1 MRQKMLSTKSGTD
14 SFYARIGKRILD
26 VGLVAMGL
34 PALILPLAFTALVI
48 RVSSGAPVLFR
59 QVRIGRYGRPF
70 WIIKFRT
77 MVRGSAAGSSVTVWG
92 DPRLTRVGKF
102 LRKWK
107 LDEIPQLWNVL
118 LGDMSLVGPRADV
131 PGFADRLQG
140 ADRLILSVRPG
151 ITGPASL
158 AYRNEE
164 ELLALQA
171 DPERFN
177 SQVIFPDKVR
187 MNKAYVEQLSIGQ
200 DLACLTQTVLQLFVS
215 GGSFLQLPME
225 KPVRDGRAVL
235 K

>member
-1 MRQKMLSTKSGTD
+1 MLSTRLGTE
-14 SFYARIGKRILD
+14 SFYARAGKRLFD
-26 VGLVAMGL
+26 LGFAAFAL
-34 PALILPLAFTALVI
+34 PVLIVPLAFIALAI
-48 RVSSGAPVLFR
+48 RISSGAPILFR
-59 QVRIGRYGRPF
+59 QVRIGRHGRPF
-70 WIIKFRT
+70 RIIKFRT
-77 MVRGSAAGSSVTVWG
+77 MVPGSAAGSSVTVCG
-92 DPRLTRVGKF
+92 DARLTRTGKF

-171 DPERFN
+171 DPESFN
-177 SQVIFPDKVR
+177 SEVIFPDKVR
-187 MNKAYVEQLSIGQ
+187 MNKVYVERLSVRQ
-200 DLACLTQTVLQLFVS
+200 DLACLIQTVTQVF
-215 GGSFLQLPME
+215 GNRGSFHPLPMVNPAE
-225 KPVRDGRAVL
+225 KAGQF
-235 K
+235 

>member
-1 MRQKMLSTKSGTD
+1 MLSTRPGTE
-14 SFYARIGKRILD
+14 SFYARAGKRLFD
-26 VGLVAMGL
+26 LGFAAFAL
-34 PALILPLAFTALVI
+34 PVLILPLAFLALAI

-59 QVRIGRYGRPF
+59 QVRIGRHGRPF
-70 WIIKFRT
+70 RIIKFRT
-77 MVRGSAAGSSVTVWG
+77 MVPGSAAGSSVTVCG
-92 DPRLTRVGKF
+92 DARLTRTGKF

-171 DPERFN
+171 DPESFN
-177 SQVIFPDKVR
+177 SEVIFPDKVR
-187 MNKAYVEQLSIGQ
+187 MNKVYVERLSVRQ
-200 DLACLTQTVLQLFVS
+200 DLACLIQTVTQVF
-215 GGSFLQLPME
+215 GNRGSFPPLPMVNPAE
-225 KPVRDGRAVL
+225 KAGQF
-235 K
+235 

>member
-1 MRQKMLSTKSGTD
+1 
-14 SFYARIGKRILD
+14 
-26 VGLVAMGL
+26 
-34 PALILPLAFTALVI
+34 
-48 RVSSGAPVLFR
+48 
-59 QVRIGRYGRPF
+59 
-70 WIIKFRT
+70 
-77 MVRGSAAGSSVTVWG
+77 MVPGSAAGSSVTVCG
-92 DPRLTRVGKF
+92 DARLTRTGKF

-171 DPERFN
+171 DPESFN
-177 SQVIFPDKVR
+177 SEVIFPDKVR
-187 MNKAYVEQLSIGQ
+187 MNKVYVERLSVRQ
-200 DLACLTQTVLQLFVS
+200 DLACLIQTVTQVF
-215 GGSFLQLPME
+215 GNRGSFPPLPMVNPAE
-225 KPVRDGRAVL
+225 KAGQF
-235 K
+235 